1 MKKARFIALLCALVM
16 LLGMTSAASAKT
28 LLAAESNSSTRAME
42 WNSPV
47 LLENGKTI
55 TLFYYSSSE
64 FYDEYGNRVADILF
78 DCAGA
83 VKGKCT
89 DSWITLKET
98 SQGFA
103 ITGIETNPTQK
114 KRTGTITVT
123 GSSYSAKI
131 QIVQVGQDK
140 IASMKRSKKKITIT
154 FSLGDADFHYVRV
167 SKNKLDKDGNIDWS
181 ENTTYPVHTM
191 LKGKK
196 LTFTAEKGYRYYVN
210 VGPVA
215 YFGTWGDFNWT
226 STAYAYMFVK
236 KVTGTQSADYI
247 SQ

>member
-1 MKKARFIALLCALVM
+1 MKKARFIALLCAVVM

-28 LLAAESNSSTRAME
+28 MLRVESNTSSRAME
-42 WNSPV
+42 WNNPV
-47 LLENGKTI
+47 LLENGQTV
-55 TLFYYSSSE
+55 TLFHYSGSE
-64 FYDEYGNRVADILF
+64 FYDEFGDNVRDILF
-78 DCAGA
+78 NCAGV
-83 VKGKCT
+83 VKGKCS

-103 ITGIETNPTQK
+103 ITSVESNPTQK

-140 IASMKRSKKKITIT
+140 IASMKRSKKKITVT
-154 FSLGDADFHYVRV
+154 FNLGDSDFHYVRV
-167 SKNKLDKDGNIDWS
+167 EKMKIDEDGNIDWS
-181 ENTTYPVHTM
+181 DDTYPVHTI

-196 LTFTAEKGYRYYVN
+196 ITFTAQKGYRYDVN

-215 YFGTWGDFNWT
+215 YFGTWSNFNWN
-226 STAYAYMFVK
+226 STGYAYMIVK
-236 KVTGTQSADYI
+236 KVTGTQNADYI
-247 SQ
+247 N